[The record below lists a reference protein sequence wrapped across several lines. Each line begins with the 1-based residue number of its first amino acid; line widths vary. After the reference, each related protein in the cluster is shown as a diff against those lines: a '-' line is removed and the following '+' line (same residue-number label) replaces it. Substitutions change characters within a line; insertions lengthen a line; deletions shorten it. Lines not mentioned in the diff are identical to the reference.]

1 MSTPVLPA
9 AASSSARG
17 FNLTRRFSILSLAC
31 VVAVAGVLGHLFSR
45 MLAERLL
52 HREAV
57 VTLEF
62 VQSVVRSDESAKYLG
77 VGAAAALPG
86 PLEDTFRHFAEMPDV
101 LRANVYS
108 PERRAIWSS
117 DAAIVG
123 RQFGPNDDLDRSLAG
138 ELVYKSGTSSKEE
151 HAAASQPIG
160 GRGGRGGFIEIY
172 VPIHDTRNRVAGVV
186 ELYKTPDALF
196 EAIRDGQQAVALGAA
211 VGGLLLYGAL
221 IGIVRR
227 ADAIMREQQR
237 RLLEGERLA
246 VVGEMAAAV
255 AHSIRNPLAS
265 IRTSVE
271 DALDRD
277 PGRFQ
282 EPAEDIMGEVDKIE
296 AWVRELLSFSGP
308 GSVRRETLDVNA
320 LIRRSL
326 DEGEREI
333 ARRGVKVEAALAE
346 PPPRAT
352 GDPAL
357 VEQVLQ
363 SIISNALDAMP
374 RGGRLAVT
382 TARAEGRAEIEIRDN
397 GTGIAPEALE
407 QVFKP
412 FFTTKPRGVGL
423 GLPLSRRLVE
433 RMGGSLTLTS
443 RRGEGTAV
451 RIALP
456 A

>member
-1 MSTPVLPA
+1 
-9 AASSSARG
+9 
-17 FNLTRRFSILSLAC
+17 
-31 VVAVAGVLGHLFSR
+31 
-45 MLAERLL
+45 
-52 HREAV
+52 
-57 VTLEF
+57 
-62 VQSVVRSDESAKYLG
+62 
-77 VGAAAALPG
+77 
-86 PLEDTFRHFAEMPDV
+86 MPDV

-108 PERRAIWSS
+108 LDRRAVWSS
-117 DAAIVG
+117 DPALIG
-123 RQFGPNDDLDRSLAG
+123 RQFGPNEELDRSLAG
-138 ELVYKSGTSSKEE
+138 ALVYKSGTATKEE
-151 HAAASQPIG
+151 HSAAATPIG
-160 GRGGRGGFIEIY
+160 GRGRGGFIEIY
-172 VPIHDTRNRVAGVV
+172 VPIRDASERVTGVV

-196 EAIRDGQQAVALGAA
+196 AAIRDGERAVAVGAA
-211 VGGLLLYGAL
+211 LGGLLLYGAL

-227 ADAIMREQQR
+227 ADAVMREQQV

-282 EPAEDIMGEVDKIE
+282 EPGEDIMAEVDKIE

-308 GSVRRETLDVNA
+308 GMVLHEPLDLNA
-320 LIRRSL
+320 LVRRSL
-326 DEGEREI
+326 HEGEREI
-333 ARRGVKVEAALAE
+333 ARRGVHVEASFAE
-346 PPPRAT
+346 PAPAAV

-382 TARAEGRAEIEIRDN
+382 TVKDAGRAEVEIRDS
-397 GTGIAPEALE
+397 GTGIAPEVLE

-443 RRGEGTAV
+443 RRGEGTTV

>member
-9 AASSSARG
+9 PASPPARG

-31 VVAVAGVLGHLFSR
+31 VVAVAGVLGHLFSK

-62 VQSVVRSDESAKYLG
+62 VQSVVRSDESAKYL
-77 VGAAAALPG
+77 VPGAGAALPA

-117 DAAIVG
+117 DAAIIG
-123 RQFGPNDDLDRSLAG
+123 RQFGPNDDLDRSLRG

-151 HAAASQPIG
+151 HAAASKPING
-160 GRGGRGGFIEIY
+160 KGRGGFIEIY
-172 VPIHDTRNRVAGVV
+172 VPILGADNRVAGVV

-227 ADAIMREQQR
+227 ADAIMLEQQR
-237 RLLEGERLA
+237 RLVEGERLA

-277 PGRFQ
+277 LGRFQ

-308 GSVRRETLDVNA
+308 GSVRRETLDLNA

-374 RGGRLAVT
+374 RGGRLGVT
-382 TARAEGRAEIEIRDN
+382 TTKAEGRAEIEIRDN

>member
-1 MSTPVLPA
+1 MSSPVLPA
-9 AASSSARG
+9 PASASARG

-31 VVAVAGVLGHLFSR
+31 VVAVAGVLGHLFSK

-62 VQSVVRSDESAKYLG
+62 VQSVVRSDESAKYL
-77 VGAAAALPG
+77 VPGAGAALPG

-117 DAAIVG
+117 DAAIIG
-123 RQFGPNDDLDRSLAG
+123 RQFGPNDDLDRSLRG

-151 HAAASQPIG
+151 HAAASQPING
-160 GRGGRGGFIEIY
+160 KGRGGFIEIY
-172 VPIHDTRNRVAGVV
+172 VPILDADNRVAGVV

-308 GSVRRETLDVNA
+308 GSVRRETLDLNA

-374 RGGRLAVT
+374 RGGRLGVT
-382 TARAEGRAEIEIRDN
+382 TTRAEDHAEIEIRDN